1 MDNQSLFL
9 DYYHPYAGL
18 CNQLYLITNHIHQAY
33 LNESKIYINKV
44 NIDIFKKER
53 INSEDFFDLK
63 ATNENIKRLTGK
75 DIILF
80 EKPLTNFIIPRL
92 CIYPVSSIEILNCL
106 EFQSRFTNLVPKNEY
121 NGIHFRLELDAI
133 ISYLFEN
140 NCYDD
145 FMGRCNNYLPIDFCI
160 NFINLPEVKWYIDY
174 LLTQYFEFIKYYGFD
189 KPWFISTLITKKEIH
204 NCLVPTLKR
213 LTDFIE
219 DNGGKW
225 FIPKQHF
232 KERELNALVD
242 LLTLRDSNYLIG
254 FEGSSFSEGYCLK
267 VNYIRKVIKDYKFVN
282 GIVNKLSDGIY
293 KSC

>member
-1 MDNQSLFL
+1 MDIFL

-75 DIILF
+75 DLILF

-92 CIYPVSSIEILNCL
+92 CIYPVNSIEILSCL
-106 EFQSRFTNLVPKNEY
+106 EFQEKFKSLVPKMNY
-121 NGIHFRLELDAI
+121 NAIHFRLELDTL
-133 ISYLFEN
+133 ISYLFDK
-140 NCYDD
+140 NCYEN
-145 FMGRCNNYLPIDFCI
+145 FMDRCNNGTLSEKFCE
-160 NFINLPEVKWYIDY
+160 NFINLPEVKMYIDY
-174 LLTQYFEFIKYYGFD
+174 LLNQYISFIKYFGFD
-189 KPWFISTLITKKEIH
+189 KPWYICTSIGKKKIH
-204 NCLVPTLKR
+204 DCLKYVLKY

-219 DNGGKW
+219 KHGTVLKSE
-225 FIPKQHF
+225 QHF
-232 KERELNALVD
+232 EQRELNALVD
-242 LLTLRDSNYLIG
+242 LLILRDASKMIG
-254 FEGSSFSEGYCLK
+254 FEGSSYSEGYVLK
-267 VNYIRKVIKDYKFVN
+267 VNSIKKVNYVKDCYFVN
-282 GIVNKLSDGIY
+282 GIVDKLNNELY